1 MVFVCLFVCLFVCF
15 NSDSDLLL
23 VRSRVSLLARFVS
36 VSICELLYLKMSL
49 YVPIHVL
56 IFFFYPYSF
65 HTLSF
70 SLLVLLFLSAL
81 NANIYTVGLCSTFN
95 IEHACL
101 HTQNPKNMGE
111 GKQ

>member
-49 YVPIHVL
+49 YVPIHV
-56 IFFFYPYSF
+56 
-65 HTLSF
+65 
-70 SLLVLLFLSAL
+70 
-81 NANIYTVGLCSTFN
+81 
-95 IEHACL
+95 
-101 HTQNPKNMGE
+101 
-111 GKQ
+111 